1 MLQLISQLVPV
12 LLTGLIAY
20 LVFRLGTVL
29 KHTGSYL
36 SEELGWM
43 LARTPAVDAFL
54 MFIIGIAIAVAS
66 TISILMQVSN
76 HIILSLDILYLMS
89 LLLLILFHTFKES
102 GSLPASV
109 A

>member
-12 LLTGLIAY
+12 LLTGIIAY
-20 LVFRLGTVL
+20 LIFRLGAAL
-29 KHTGSYL
+29 KHSGSYL

-43 LARTPAVDAFL
+43 LDRTPVVDAFL
-54 MFIIGIAIAVAS
+54 MFIIGIAIAVALTVS
-66 TISILMQVSN
+66 TLMQVSN

-102 GSLPASV
+102 GTLHAV
-109 A
+109 IA